1 MNIKEELDSALTKS
15 IKYVKK
21 QLKEVPEE
29 LRNFYLLY
37 LSNDILTMIN
47 SPWYIIDG
55 DKK

>member
-1 MNIKEELDSALTKS
+1 MDIKEQLDSVLAKS
-15 IKYVKK
+15 IKYVRK
-21 QLKEVPEE
+21 QLKDVPKE